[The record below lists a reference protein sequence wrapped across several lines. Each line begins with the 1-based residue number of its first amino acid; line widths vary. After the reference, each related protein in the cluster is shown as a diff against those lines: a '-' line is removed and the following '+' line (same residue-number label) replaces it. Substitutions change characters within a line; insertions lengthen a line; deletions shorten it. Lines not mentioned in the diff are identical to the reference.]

1 MNIGVIGIGNFGY
14 NLSVYF
20 SNYNHKIFVS
30 DKDETKL
37 ETIGFSSYS
46 DNVEVIRNSDIIFC
60 CVNTNI
66 LPSNFLDITNVME
79 IVEDFGVS
87 FEDEIPLYN
96 KTFVICSTL
105 NPGDTKKI
113 MEILNPMNLKVCYL
127 PLIVQSDNI
136 LSSLINLETMVIG
149 SLDLQVINTITDIFQ
164 PKQNNKLNVISMTSK
179 SAEIYR
185 LAYSSFIH
193 TKINFANFLGEL
205 MLNYGTSD
213 ETKLLLKSLGY
224 DKSISENN
232 FNFGFGVGGP
242 WIPTENRVL
251 GQVSNDNKLEFVL
264 PFVNE
269 DFNSNHHQFV
279 KKHFISLNP
288 DKTTPFVFTGIG
300 YKDMSIDITE
310 SPKSELVSEFLK
322 EGYTVYIIESD
333 EFIKNMK
340 VVKEL
345 IFDFGEKVKF
355 FKQGTSPKGVY
366 VNF

>member
-1 MNIGVIGIGNFGY
+1 MNIGIIGVGNLGL
-14 NLSVYF
+14 NLLNFLSEQQHEIY
-20 SNYNHKIFVS
+20 VS
-30 DKDETKL
+30 DVD
-37 ETIGFSSYS
+37 G
-46 DNVEVIRNSDIIFC
+46 DNVDVIRNSDIIFC
-60 CVNTNI
+60 CVDTNI
-66 LPSNFLDITNVME
+66 LPSNFLDITNVMNV
-79 IVEDFGVS
+79 VEDFGVS

-127 PLIVQSDNI
+127 PLIVQSNNI
-136 LSSLINLETMVIG
+136 LSSLSNLKTIVVG
-149 SLDLQVINTITDIFQ
+149 SLDSEVINTITDIFQ
-164 PKQNNKLNVISMTSK
+164 PSKNNKLNVISMTSK

-185 LAYSSFIH
+185 LAYSSFLH

-224 DKSISENN
+224 DNAISENN

-300 YKDMSIDITE
+300 YKDNSIDITE
-310 SPKSELVSEFLK
+310 SPKFELVSDLLK
-322 EGYTVYIIESD
+322 DGYTVYIIESD
-333 EFIKNMK
+333 EFIRNKK

-355 FKQGTSPKGVY
+355 FKQGTSPKGVHI
-366 VNF
+366 NF

>member
-1 MNIGVIGIGNFGY
+1 MNIGIIGVGNLGL
-14 NLSVYF
+14 NLLNFLSEQQHEIY
-20 SNYNHKIFVS
+20 VS
-30 DKDETKL
+30 DVD
-37 ETIGFSSYS
+37 G
-46 DNVEVIRNSDIIFC
+46 DNVDVIRNSDIIFC
-60 CVNTNI
+60 CVDTNI
-66 LPSNFLDITNVME
+66 LPSNFLDITNVMSV
-79 IVEDFGVS
+79 VEDFGVS

-127 PLIVQSDNI
+127 PLIVQSNNI
-136 LSSLINLETMVIG
+136 LSSLSNLKTIVVG
-149 SLDLQVINTITDIFQ
+149 SLDSEVINTITDIFQ
-164 PKQNNKLNVISMTSK
+164 PSKNNKLNVISMTSK

-185 LAYSSFIH
+185 LAYSSFLH

-224 DKSISENN
+224 DNAISENN

-251 GQVSNDNKLEFVL
+251 GQVSNDNKLEFIL

-300 YKDMSIDITE
+300 YKDNSIDITE
-310 SPKSELVSEFLK
+310 SPKFELVSDLLK
-322 EGYTVYIIESD
+322 DGYTVYIIESD
-333 EFIKNMK
+333 EFIRNKK

-355 FKQGTSPKGVY
+355 FKQGTSPKGVHI
-366 VNF
+366 NF

>member
-1 MNIGVIGIGNFGY
+1 MNIGIIGVGNLGL
-14 NLSVYF
+14 NLLNFLSEQQHEIY
-20 SNYNHKIFVS
+20 VS
-30 DKDETKL
+30 DVD
-37 ETIGFSSYS
+37 G
-46 DNVEVIRNSDIIFC
+46 DNVDVIRNSDIIFC
-60 CVNTNI
+60 CVDTNI
-66 LPSNFLDITNVME
+66 LPSNFLDITNVMNV
-79 IVEDFGVS
+79 VEDFGVS

-127 PLIVQSDNI
+127 PLIVQSNNI
-136 LSSLINLETMVIG
+136 LSSLNNLKTIVVG
-149 SLDLQVINTITDIFQ
+149 SLDSEVINTITDIFQ
-164 PKQNNKLNVISMTSK
+164 PSKNNKLNVISMTSK

-185 LAYSSFIH
+185 LAYSSFLH

-224 DKSISENN
+224 DNAISENN

-251 GQVSNDNKLEFVL
+251 GQVSNDNKLEFIL

-300 YKDMSIDITE
+300 YKDNSIDITE
-310 SPKSELVSEFLK
+310 SPKFELVSDLLK
-322 EGYTVYIIESD
+322 DGYTVYIIESE
-333 EFIKNMK
+333 EFIRNKK

-355 FKQGTSPKGVY
+355 FKQGTSPKGVHI
-366 VNF
+366 NF

>member
-1 MNIGVIGIGNFGY
+1 MNIGVIGIGNLGY

-37 ETIGFSSYS
+37 DTIDFLSYS

-60 CVNTNI
+60 CVDTTI

-96 KTFVICSTL
+96 KIFVICSTL

-127 PLIVQSDNI
+127 PLITQSNNV
-136 LSSLINLETMVIG
+136 LSSLTDLETIVVG
-149 SLDLQVINTITDIFQ
+149 SLDSEVIHTITDIFQ
-164 PKQNNKLNVISMTSK
+164 PLKNNKLNVISMTSK

-251 GQVSNDNKLEFVL
+251 GQVSNDNKLDFVL

-288 DKTTPFVFTGIG
+288 DKTIPFVFTGIG

-310 SPKSELVSEFLK
+310 SPKSELVSDFLK

-333 EFIKNMK
+333 KFIKNMK

-345 IFDFGEKVKF
+345 IFDFREKVKF

>member
-1 MNIGVIGIGNFGY
+1 MNIGIIGIGNLGL
-14 NLSVYF
+14 NLLNFLSEQQHEIY
-20 SNYNHKIFVS
+20 VS
-30 DKDETKL
+30 DVD
-37 ETIGFSSYS
+37 G
-46 DNVEVIRNSDIIFC
+46 DNVDVIRNSDIIFC
-60 CVNTNI
+60 CVDTNI
-66 LPSNFLDITNVME
+66 LPSNFLDITNVMNV
-79 IVEDFGVS
+79 VEDFGVS

-127 PLIVQSDNI
+127 PLIVQSNNI
-136 LSSLINLETMVIG
+136 LSSLNNLKTIVVG
-149 SLDLQVINTITDIFQ
+149 SLDSEVINTITDIFQ
-164 PKQNNKLNVISMTSK
+164 PSKNNKLNVISMTSK

-185 LAYSSFIH
+185 LAYSSFLH

-224 DKSISENN
+224 DNAISENN

-300 YKDMSIDITE
+300 YKDNSIDITE
-310 SPKSELVSEFLK
+310 SPKFELVSDLLK
-322 EGYTVYIIESD
+322 DGYTVYIIESD
-333 EFIKNMK
+333 EFIRNKK

-355 FKQGTSPKGVY
+355 FKQGTSPKGVHI
-366 VNF
+366 NF

>member
-1 MNIGVIGIGNFGY
+1 MNIGIIGVGNLGL
-14 NLSVYF
+14 NLLNFLSEQQHEIY
-20 SNYNHKIFVS
+20 VS
-30 DKDETKL
+30 DVD
-37 ETIGFSSYS
+37 G
-46 DNVEVIRNSDIIFC
+46 DNVDVIRNSDIIFC
-60 CVNTNI
+60 CVDTNI
-66 LPSNFLDITNVME
+66 LPSNFLDITNVMNV
-79 IVEDFGVS
+79 VEDFGVS

-127 PLIVQSDNI
+127 PLIVQSNNI
-136 LSSLINLETMVIG
+136 LSSLNNLKTIVVG
-149 SLDLQVINTITDIFQ
+149 SLDSEVINTITDIFQ
-164 PKQNNKLNVISMTSK
+164 PSKNNKLNVISMTSK

-185 LAYSSFIH
+185 LAYSSFLH

-224 DKSISENN
+224 DNAISENN

-300 YKDMSIDITE
+300 YKDNSIDITE
-310 SPKSELVSEFLK
+310 SPKFELVSDLLK
-322 EGYTVYIIESD
+322 DGYTVYIIESD
-333 EFIKNMK
+333 EFIRNKK

-355 FKQGTSPKGVY
+355 FKQGTSPKGVHI
-366 VNF
+366 NF

>member
-1 MNIGVIGIGNFGY
+1 MNIGIIGVGNLGL
-14 NLSVYF
+14 NLLNFLSEQQHEIY
-20 SNYNHKIFVS
+20 VS
-30 DKDETKL
+30 DVD
-37 ETIGFSSYS
+37 G
-46 DNVEVIRNSDIIFC
+46 DNVDVIRNSDIIFC
-60 CVNTNI
+60 CVDTNI
-66 LPSNFLDITNVME
+66 LPSNFLDITNVMNV
-79 IVEDFGVS
+79 VEDFGVS

-127 PLIVQSDNI
+127 PLIVQSNNI
-136 LSSLINLETMVIG
+136 LSSLNNLKTIVVG
-149 SLDLQVINTITDIFQ
+149 SLDSEVINTITDIFQ
-164 PKQNNKLNVISMTSK
+164 PSKNNKLNVISMTSK

-185 LAYSSFIH
+185 LAYSSFLH
-193 TKINFANFLGEL
+193 SKINFANFLGEL

-224 DKSISENN
+224 DNAISENN

-310 SPKSELVSEFLK
+310 SQKSELVSEFLK

>member
-1 MNIGVIGIGNFGY
+1 
-14 NLSVYF
+14 VYF
-20 SNYNHKIFVS
+20 SNFKHKIFVS

-288 DKTTPFVFTGIG
+288 DKTIPFVFTGIG

-310 SPKSELVSEFLK
+310 SSKSELVSDFLK

>member
-1 MNIGVIGIGNFGY
+1 MNIGIIGVGNLGL
-14 NLSVYF
+14 NLLNFLSEQQHEIY
-20 SNYNHKIFVS
+20 VS
-30 DKDETKL
+30 DVD
-37 ETIGFSSYS
+37 G
-46 DNVEVIRNSDIIFC
+46 DNVDVIRNSDIIFC
-60 CVNTNI
+60 CVDTNI
-66 LPSNFLDITNVME
+66 LPSNFLDITNIMSV
-79 IVEDFGVS
+79 VEDFGVS

-127 PLIVQSDNI
+127 PLIVQSNNI
-136 LSSLINLETMVIG
+136 LSSLNNLKTIVVG
-149 SLDLQVINTITDIFQ
+149 SLDSEVINTITDIFQ
-164 PKQNNKLNVISMTSK
+164 PSKNNKLNVISMTSK

-185 LAYSSFIH
+185 LAYSSFLH

-224 DKSISENN
+224 DNAISENN

>member
-1 MNIGVIGIGNFGY
+1 MNIGIIGVGNLGL
-14 NLSVYF
+14 NLLNFLSEQQHEIY
-20 SNYNHKIFVS
+20 VS
-30 DKDETKL
+30 DVD
-37 ETIGFSSYS
+37 G
-46 DNVEVIRNSDIIFC
+46 DNVDVIRNSDIIFC
-60 CVNTNI
+60 CVDTNI
-66 LPSNFLDITNVME
+66 LPSNFLDITNVMSV
-79 IVEDFGVS
+79 VEDFGVS

-127 PLIVQSDNI
+127 PLIVQSNNI
-136 LSSLINLETMVIG
+136 LSSLNNLKTIVVG
-149 SLDLQVINTITDIFQ
+149 SLDSEVINTITDIFQ
-164 PKQNNKLNVISMTSK
+164 PSKNNKLNVISMTSK

-185 LAYSSFIH
+185 LAYSSFLH

-224 DKSISENN
+224 DNAISENN

-300 YKDMSIDITE
+300 YKDNSIDITE
-310 SPKSELVSEFLK
+310 SPKFELVSDLLK
-322 EGYTVYIIESD
+322 DGYTVYIIESD
-333 EFIKNMK
+333 EFIRNKK

-355 FKQGTSPKGVY
+355 FKQGTSPKGVHI
-366 VNF
+366 NF

>member
-1 MNIGVIGIGNFGY
+1 MNIGIIGVGNLGL
-14 NLSVYF
+14 NLLNFLSEQQHEIY
-20 SNYNHKIFVS
+20 VS
-30 DKDETKL
+30 DVD
-37 ETIGFSSYS
+37 G
-46 DNVEVIRNSDIIFC
+46 DNVDVIRNSDIIFC
-60 CVNTNI
+60 CVDTNI
-66 LPSNFLDITNVME
+66 LPSNFLDITNVMNV
-79 IVEDFGVS
+79 VEDFGVS

-127 PLIVQSDNI
+127 PLIVQSNNI
-136 LSSLINLETMVIG
+136 LSSLNNLKTIVVG
-149 SLDLQVINTITDIFQ
+149 SLDSEVINTITDIFQ
-164 PKQNNKLNVISMTSK
+164 PSKNNKLNVISMTSK

-185 LAYSSFIH
+185 LAYSSFLH

-224 DKSISENN
+224 DNAISENN

-251 GQVSNDNKLEFVL
+251 GQVSNDNRLEFVL

-300 YKDMSIDITE
+300 YKDNSIDITE
-310 SPKSELVSEFLK
+310 SPKFELVSDLLK
-322 EGYTVYIIESD
+322 DGYTVYIIESD
-333 EFIKNMK
+333 EFIRNKK

-355 FKQGTSPKGVY
+355 FKQGTSPKGVHI
-366 VNF
+366 NF

>member
-37 ETIGFSSYS
+37 QTIGFSSYS

-288 DKTTPFVFTGIG
+288 DKTIPFVFTGIG

-310 SPKSELVSEFLK
+310 SSKSELVSDFLK

>member
-288 DKTTPFVFTGIG
+288 DKTIPFVFTGIG

-310 SPKSELVSEFLK
+310 SSKSELVSDFLK

>member
-1 MNIGVIGIGNFGY
+1 MNV
-14 NLSVYF
+14 
-20 SNYNHKIFVS
+20 
-30 DKDETKL
+30 
-37 ETIGFSSYS
+37 
-46 DNVEVIRNSDIIFC
+46 
-60 CVNTNI
+60 
-66 LPSNFLDITNVME
+66 
-79 IVEDFGVS
+79 VEDFGIA
-87 FEDEIPLYN
+87 FESEIPLYE

-105 NPGDTKKI
+105 NPGDTKQI
-113 MEILNPMNLKVCYL
+113 SEILNPMNLSVCYL
-127 PLIVQSDNI
+127 PLIIESDNI

-224 DKSISENN
+224 DNAISENN

-300 YKDMSIDITE
+300 YKDNSIDITE
-310 SPKSELVSEFLK
+310 SPKFELVSDLLK
-322 EGYTVYIIESD
+322 DGYTVYIIESD
-333 EFIKNMK
+333 EFIRNKK

-355 FKQGTSPKGVY
+355 FKQGTSPKGVHI
-366 VNF
+366 NF

>member
-1 MNIGVIGIGNFGY
+1 MNIGIIGVGNLGL
-14 NLSVYF
+14 NLLNFLSEQQHEIY
-20 SNYNHKIFVS
+20 VS
-30 DKDETKL
+30 DVD
-37 ETIGFSSYS
+37 G
-46 DNVEVIRNSDIIFC
+46 DNVDVIRNSDIIFC
-60 CVNTNI
+60 CVDTNI
-66 LPSNFLDITNVME
+66 LPSNFLDITNVMSV
-79 IVEDFGVS
+79 VEDFGVS

-127 PLIVQSDNI
+127 PLIVQSNNI
-136 LSSLINLETMVIG
+136 LSSLNNLKTIVVG
-149 SLDLQVINTITDIFQ
+149 SLDSEVINTITDIFQ
-164 PKQNNKLNVISMTSK
+164 PSKNNKLNVISMTSK

-185 LAYSSFIH
+185 LAYSSFLH

-224 DKSISENN
+224 DNAISENN

>member
-1 MNIGVIGIGNFGY
+1 MNIGIIGVGNLGL
-14 NLSVYF
+14 NLLNFLSEQQHEIY
-20 SNYNHKIFVS
+20 VS
-30 DKDETKL
+30 DVD
-37 ETIGFSSYS
+37 G
-46 DNVEVIRNSDIIFC
+46 DNVDVIRNSDIIFC
-60 CVNTNI
+60 CVDTNI
-66 LPSNFLDITNVME
+66 LPSNFLDITNVMSV
-79 IVEDFGVS
+79 VEDFGVS

-127 PLIVQSDNI
+127 PLIVQSNNI
-136 LSSLINLETMVIG
+136 LSSLNNLKTIVVG
-149 SLDLQVINTITDIFQ
+149 SLDSEVINTITDIFQ
-164 PKQNNKLNVISMTSK
+164 PSKNNKLNVISMTSK

-185 LAYSSFIH
+185 LAYSSFLH

-224 DKSISENN
+224 DNAISENN

-279 KKHFISLNP
+279 KKHFIKQHLLCSQVLDIKTCLSTLQNHQNLNWC
-288 DKTTPFVFTGIG
+288 
-300 YKDMSIDITE
+300 
-310 SPKSELVSEFLK
+310 
-322 EGYTVYIIESD
+322 
-333 EFIKNMK
+333 
-340 VVKEL
+340 
-345 IFDFGEKVKF
+345 
-355 FKQGTSPKGVY
+355 Q
-366 VNF
+366 NF

>member
-1 MNIGVIGIGNFGY
+1 MNIGIIGVGNLGI
-14 NLSVYF
+14 NLLNFLSEQQHEIY
-20 SNYNHKIFVS
+20 VS
-30 DKDETKL
+30 DVD
-37 ETIGFSSYS
+37 G
-46 DNVEVIRNSDIIFC
+46 DNVDVIRNSDIIFC
-60 CVNTNI
+60 CVDTNI
-66 LPSNFLDITNVME
+66 LPSNFLDITNVMSV
-79 IVEDFGVS
+79 VEDFGVS

-127 PLIVQSDNI
+127 PLIVQSNNI
-136 LSSLINLETMVIG
+136 LSSLNNLKTIVVG
-149 SLDLQVINTITDIFQ
+149 SLDSEVINTITDIFQ
-164 PKQNNKLNVISMTSK
+164 PSKNNKLNVISMTSK

-185 LAYSSFIH
+185 LAYSSFLH

-224 DKSISENN
+224 DNAISENN